1 MNNSVPRGHELL
13 LSENPRYGTSLK
25 EEVAS
30 LQKSPKTIQVS
41 DIIVGK
47 TSTITKDIA
56 HLVCPIQK
64 NHVGNSLAFTMSD
77 IAIQADRG

>member
-1 MNNSVPRGHELL
+1 MNNSVPRRHELL
-13 LSENPRYGTSLK
+13 LSENPRYGTSFK

-30 LQKSPKTIQVS
+30 LQKSPKTKQVF
-41 DIIVGK
+41 DIVVGK

-56 HLVCPIQK
+56 HLVCRIQK
-64 NHVGNSLAFTMSD
+64 NHVGDSLAFTMSD